1 MKELKAATEQ
11 TDRLTSTE
19 PTKPKTTKAAWY
31 QAVWRWHFYAGLFAA
46 PFLLI
51 LAFSGAVYLFKPQIE
66 GFLYQDQYMADEMG
80 SQSLPSSS
88 LIGAVQEAYPDAVIS
103 SYKVYDE
110 ESRTVEMSIMDGET
124 PKSVYVNPYTG
135 DVQGELIVS
144 EKFTEIFKK
153 LHSELIVGGTFANRL
168 VELAA
173 CWTILLLVT
182 GLYMWWPRNRK
193 SIWGTVLPR
202 FRSKGRTFW
211 RDLHAVP
218 AFWFS
223 IMIVIL
229 IATGLPWSGVMGGQ
243 IDRLANST
251 NSGYPAFAT
260 TFAEKPQSAV
270 RADDVA
276 EDVPWASQNSEVPTS
291 AVGGYQTISMDDVTM
306 IASMEKVA
314 KPYTISMP
322 VGEEGVYTI
331 ATSHSAPWDNATLH
345 VDQYSGG
352 VLSDV
357 RFNEWGIMAQG
368 ITAGIALHE
377 GRLFG
382 WFNQALGLITCLAI
396 MGIVISSFV
405 MWRKRKPDGLGS
417 PKKPVSK
424 KVTRTVFVLMIIGGI
439 LMPLVGLSILIVLI
453 FDLVIVKRI
462 PPLKRWFH
470 GRTA

>member
-1 MKELKAATEQ
+1 MKELKANIEKN
-11 TDRLTSTE
+11 DSMTSG
-19 PTKPKTTKAAWY
+19 KPKASKAAWY

-46 PFLLI
+46 PFLFI

-66 GFLYQDQYMADEMG
+66 GFLYQDQYTVNEMG
-80 SQSLPSSS
+80 NQSLSSSS
-88 LIGAVQEAYPDAVIS
+88 LIGAVQEAYPDAMIS
-103 SYKVYDE
+103 SYKVYE
-110 ESRTVEMSIMDGET
+110 EGTRTVEMSIMDGET
-124 PKSVYVNPYTG
+124 AKSVYVNPYTG

-173 CWTILLLVT
+173 CWTILLLMT
-182 GLYMWWPRNRK
+182 GLYLWWPRNRK
-193 SIWGTVLPR
+193 SVWGTVLPR

-260 TFAEKPQSAV
+260 PFADKPESVV

-291 AVGGYQTISMDDVTM
+291 SVGGYQPISLDDVTM

-331 ATSHSAPWDNATLH
+331 AASHSAPWDNATLH

-352 VLSDV
+352 ILSDV
-357 RFNEWGIMAQG
+357 RFDEWGLMAKG

-377 GRLFG
+377 GTLFG

-396 MGIVISSFV
+396 MGIVVSSFV
-405 MWRKRKPDGLGS
+405 LWRKRKPNGS
-417 PKKPVSK
+417 GAPKKPVSK
-424 KVTRTVFVLMIIGGI
+424 KATRTVFVLMMVGGV
-439 LMPLVGLSILIVLI
+439 LMPLVGLSILLVLI
-453 FDLVIVKRI
+453 FDLFIVKRI
-462 PPLKRWFH
+462 PKLKRWFH
-470 GRTA
+470 GQTA